1 MIIEILENMEKA
13 GSITLAEKKEL
24 INQYEYLRGRNIIVK
39 YDGINIIN
47 QIRKTYWNNI
57 TFEDWFKPRYY
68 ITECVSENESMI
80 EIMKTINQFDSFR
93 CSQGYE
99 ILTRNQSIDNGDLTI
114 TTTYKKVKSYKEYE
128 EEQEYEFRS
137 TRANELELLLTKDEN
152 QELEP
157 KTEYQANDGTVSSVK
172 QAVSFEPSSHYEFGN
187 GLNCMD
193 FIKEAIK
200 ECKGIEGFYLGNAIK
215 YLFRTNKKNGI
226 DDLKKAHNYITLLL
240 KEKGVDI
247 K

>member
-1 MIIEILENMEKA
+1 MIKRVEAGQSEFLGFKIGDEVLRKGKICTILGFDKDHFGDYSILIEHEDGFLVSEITQTYSRNKPEHTLELLKREDIYDCKA
-13 GSITLAEKKEL
+13 GWSCKE
-24 INQYEYLRGRNIIVK
+24 
-39 YDGINIIN
+39 
-47 QIRKTYWNNI
+47 
-57 TFEDWFKPRYY
+57 
-68 ITECVSENESMI
+68 
-80 EIMKTINQFDSFR
+80 
-93 CSQGYE
+93 
-99 ILTRNQSIDNGDLTI
+99 
-114 TTTYKKVKSYKEYE
+114 
-128 EEQEYEFRS
+128 
-137 TRANELELLLTKDEN
+137 ELKILLTKDEN

-240 KEKGVDI
+240 KEKGVDV

>member
-1 MIIEILENMEKA
+1 MIKWVEAGQSEFLGFKIGDEILRKGKICTILGFDKDHFGDYSILIEHEDGFLVSEIVQSHSLKKPKHTLELLKRKDIYDCKA
-13 GSITLAEKKEL
+13 GWTCK
-24 INQYEYLRGRNIIVK
+24 
-39 YDGINIIN
+39 D
-47 QIRKTYWNNI
+47 
-57 TFEDWFKPRYY
+57 
-68 ITECVSENESMI
+68 
-80 EIMKTINQFDSFR
+80 EID
-93 CSQGYE
+93 E
-99 ILTRNQSIDNGDLTI
+99 I
-114 TTTYKKVKSYKEYE
+114 
-128 EEQEYEFRS
+128 
-137 TRANELELLLTKDEN
+137 LLTKDEN

-157 KTEYQANDGTVSSVK
+157 KTEYQANECGAVSSVK

>member
-1 MIIEILENMEKA
+1 MIKYVEAGQSEFLGFKIGSEVLRRGKICTIIGFDKDHFGEYSILIEHEDGFLVSDI
-13 GSITLAEKKEL
+13 ID
-24 INQYEYLRGRNIIVK
+24 EYLLN
-39 YDGINIIN
+39 
-47 QIRKTYWNNI
+47 
-57 TFEDWFKPRYY
+57 KPKH
-68 ITECVSENESMI
+68 T
-80 EIMKTINQFDSFR
+80 
-93 CSQGYE
+93 
-99 ILTRNQSIDNGDLTI
+99 
-114 TTTYKKVKSYKEYE
+114 
-128 EEQEYEFRS
+128 
-137 TRANELELLLTKDEN
+137 LELLKREDFYNCKAGWICKDELKLLLSHSKPATET
-152 QELEP
+152 QELKP
-157 KTEYQANDGTVSSVK
+157 KTECEDDECDAVSSVK

-226 DDLKKAHNYITLLL
+226 DDLKKAHNYVTLLL

>member
-1 MIIEILENMEKA
+1 MIKWVEAGQSEFLGFKIGSEVLRRGKICTILGFDKDHFGDYSILIEHEDGFLVSEIVQKHSLEKPKHTLELLKREGIYDCKA
-13 GSITLAEKKEL
+13 GWSCK
-24 INQYEYLRGRNIIVK
+24 
-39 YDGINIIN
+39 D
-47 QIRKTYWNNI
+47 
-57 TFEDWFKPRYY
+57 
-68 ITECVSENESMI
+68 
-80 EIMKTINQFDSFR
+80 
-93 CSQGYE
+93 
-99 ILTRNQSIDNGDLTI
+99 
-114 TTTYKKVKSYKEYE
+114 
-128 EEQEYEFRS
+128 
-137 TRANELELLLTKDEN
+137 ELELLLTKDEN